1 MSTLSAGNAAEIGS
15 GTFRRC
21 FRPIE
26 NLIGPDL
33 AGPAEADTS
42 RPVDFGWVSA
52 LCLVVA
58 AGLLLVVAGHGA
70 GRRGEDAAPLLFWS
84 GVILLVV
91 PATFRIS
98 WPAVARAERLFL
110 LFLLAGGL
118 FYYKSVY
125 APTSFSDHDEFLHWI
140 ATDYLMTAGRL
151 FVSNPLLDVGPDFP
165 GLQILTSAIVEMTG
179 LSVFVAG
186 TLLLAV
192 LRCVF
197 VGALFLLYESIT
209 GSARLSAIACLVY
222 MGSSTYVQFTAKFSY
237 ESLGIVLC
245 ILGLAIEAAAR
256 NRDDVARV
264 RAAMLIAVL
273 LAGLAVTHHLSA
285 AYAAIYFAGLAVLE
299 FLRRD
304 ASRRDVAIAASLAAC
319 AIALPLAWMGARG
332 NPVVNYLGPVIEGG
346 LEALR
351 QRIDSLTD
359 TTRPPEPSGI
369 PPQPLGTRLTTMV
382 AVLLLALG
390 LATGFFRS
398 LALAVQAG
406 PSRGWKPIARI
417 FARRWRDSRAVF
429 LTFLAFGFPVA
440 MAFRLTVGGWEIG
453 NRMGT
458 FVFLAVGLVV
468 AVSLVH
474 FWQGPMPRGWRRLL
488 PASALAVVV
497 MGGVTAS
504 SLNPIRGPYRAGADS
519 ESMEPMAVQAARW
532 TKERL
537 GVGNGFIADR
547 VNRLL
552 LAGYGRQDVRV
563 DVVEGVTTA
572 RIYEAEQLEGDNL
585 YALARSDV
593 DFLLVDMRL
602 SQAQPVFGFYF
613 EPWDPNHEALLP
625 EALLKF
631 DRVDGVVRIYDNG
644 WIRIYDVRGLHDRL

>member
-1 MSTLSAGNAAEIGS
+1 MSTISADNAARTEAR
-15 GTFRRC
+15 TFRSR
-21 FRPIE
+21 FRLIE
-26 NLIGPDL
+26 TLIGPDL
-33 AGPAEADTS
+33 GEPAKGEAS
-42 RPVDFGWVSA
+42 RSINFGWVSA

-58 AGLLLVVAGHGA
+58 AGLLLVVAGQGA
-70 GRRGEDAAPLLFWS
+70 GRRGEGAASLLFWS
-84 GVILLVV
+84 GVILVVV
-91 PATFRIS
+91 PTTFRIS
-98 WPAVARAERLFL
+98 WPMVARGERLFL

-140 ATDYLMTAGRL
+140 ATDYLTTAGRL
-151 FVSNPLLDVGPDFP
+151 FASNPLLDVGPDYP

-179 LSVFVAG
+179 LPVFVAG

-197 VGALFLLYESIT
+197 VGALFLLFESIT

-222 MGSSTYVQFTAKFSY
+222 MGCSTYVQFTSKFSY

-245 ILGLAIEAAAR
+245 LLGFAIEAASR
-256 NRDDVARV
+256 NRDDVSRL
-264 RAAMLIAVL
+264 RAAVLIVVL

-285 AYAAIYFAGLAVLE
+285 TYAIIYFVAIAILE
-299 FLRRD
+299 VLRRD
-304 ASRRDVAIAASLAAC
+304 ASRRDVTIAAVLALFAV
-319 AIALPLAWMGARG
+319 ALPLAWMGVRG

-346 LEALR
+346 LEALL
-351 QRIDSLTD
+351 QRLDSLSD
-359 TTRPPEPSGI
+359 TTRPTDPLGI
-369 PPQPLGTRLTTMV
+369 PPQPLGTRLTTLV

-398 LALAVQAG
+398 LALAVKAA
-406 PSRGWKPIARI
+406 PSSGWKPIAKI
-417 FARRWRDSRAVF
+417 FERRWRDSRSLF
-429 LTFLAFGFPVA
+429 LTVLAFGFPIA

-458 FVFLAVGLVV
+458 FVFFGVGLVV

-474 FWQGPMPRGWRRLL
+474 FWQGPAPRGWRRVL
-488 PASALAVVV
+488 PASALAVIV
-497 MGGVTAS
+497 MAGVTAS

-519 ESMEPMAVQAARW
+519 ESMEPMAIQAARW
-532 TKERL
+532 TREWL

-552 LAGYGRQDVRV
+552 LAGYGQQDVRV
-563 DVVEGVTTA
+563 DVVDGVATA

-585 YALARSDV
+585 YALARSDI

-602 SQAQPVFGFYF
+602 SQSRPVFGFYF
-613 EPWDPNHEALLP
+613 EPWDSNREALLP

-631 DRVDGVVRIYDNG
+631 DNVDGVVRIYDNG
-644 WIRIYDVRGLHDRL
+644 WIRIYDVRGLHEPL